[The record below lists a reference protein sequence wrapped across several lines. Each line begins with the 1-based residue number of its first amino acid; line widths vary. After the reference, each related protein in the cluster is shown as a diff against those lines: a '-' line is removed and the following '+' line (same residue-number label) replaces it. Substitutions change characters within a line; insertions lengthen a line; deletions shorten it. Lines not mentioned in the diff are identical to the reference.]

1 MTTLKRVLR
10 TSVKNARNIS
20 HTPAIDRL
28 LFMCW
33 RFILP
38 GMSYSPVNLFLSV
51 RRAVNYAVSG
61 LDYLLFPPHC
71 VLCQVPICR
80 DDDGLCASCWQ
91 ELSRCLGG
99 DYCRRCGRNAS
110 PFAIVNNRC
119 GGCLDETFAFDGI
132 VRAGVYESA
141 LRSLILAFKFHQRT
155 EYAKRLSRMM
165 ADALAVSGLAGRI
178 DYVVPVP
185 LHWRRR
191 FERGYNQALMLSRGL
206 CCPSVRIS
214 EDLVRTRYTR
224 RQWNLTESQR
234 RTNVKNAFAVR
245 RGHPFAGKTV
255 CLVDDITTS
264 GATLNECAAVLK
276 SAGAVSVFALVAA
289 VAHSDPR

>member
-1 MTTLKRVLR
+1 
-10 TSVKNARNIS
+10 
-20 HTPAIDRL
+20 
-28 LFMCW
+28 
-33 RFILP
+33 
-38 GMSYSPVNLFLSV
+38 MSLSPVNLFLSV
-51 RRAVNYAVSG
+51 RRAAAYAVGG
-61 LDYLLFPPHC
+61 LDHLLFPPYC
-71 VLCQVPICR
+71 VLCQVSICR

-91 ELSRCLGG
+91 ELARCIGG
-99 DYCRRCGRNAS
+99 DYCRRCGRSAS

-119 GGCLDETFAFDGI
+119 GACQDEAFAFDGI

-165 ADALAVSGLAGRI
+165 ADALAVSGLSARI
-178 DYVVPVP
+178 DYFVPVP
-185 LHWRRR
+185 LHWRRHL
-191 FERGYNQALMLSRGL
+191 ERGYNQARLLSGGL
-206 CCPSVRIS
+206 CRPPARIS
-214 EDLVRTRYTR
+214 ADLVRTRYTR

-245 RGHPFAGKTV
+245 HGHPFAGKTV

-276 SAGAVSVFALVAA
+276 SAGAAAVYALVAA
-289 VAHSDPR
+289 VAHSDLR